1 MADVFSPL
9 PLLFSGRRA
18 SGRAFRDRADAYRAR
33 VSSDSECASPRPSIR
48 VTRDLARGMRGL
60 RRGSVCAL
68 RAGPV
73 RNPIGQSLGQEVAR
87 IFDPAPTGGADHSA
101 RWRYT
106 GVFEPSFLQSTH
118 AHPKRLLSHARWER
132 LLFSSRSRLLGIRQS
147 NARVTQRRR
156 VAHLG
161 VHHNRTSSNPPS
173 SPSKGFALHR
183 QDASAHGGQRRRTG
197 IRRALPRRQG
207 RFPGGRGGRAAAA
220 ASMRALPT
228 PSSVRIYPTLVP
240 LRDGPRATTIRAVPR
255 RSSPIPSPTNYIGF
269 SREKSGGTRRR
280 EPWLWIIF
288 PLPPSLTSAS
298 PPMRFR
304 RGWRVHPRVRGRRR
318 VQAHEPQGPL
328 LQRADLP

>member
-1 MADVFSPL
+1 MLADVFSPL

-48 VTRDLARGMRGL
+48 VTRDLARGVRSL

-87 IFDPAPTGGADHSA
+87 IFDPAPTGGADLQ
-101 RWRYT
+101 RGWRYT

-118 AHPKRLLSHARWER
+118 AHPKRLLSHARR
-132 LLFSSRSRLLGIRQS
+132 LRDFFFLACRAMARQS

-197 IRRALPRRQG
+197 IRRSLPRRQG
-207 RFPGGRGGRAAAA
+207 RFRRQ
-220 ASMRALPT
+220 R
-228 PSSVRIYPTLVP
+228 R
-240 LRDGPRATTIRAVPR
+240 PR
-255 RSSPIPSPTNYIGF
+255 RS
-269 SREKSGGTRRR
+269 RRLR
-280 EPWLWIIF
+280 
-288 PLPPSLTSAS
+288 
-298 PPMRFR
+298 
-304 RGWRVHPRVRGRRR
+304 
-318 VQAHEPQGPL
+318 
-328 LQRADLP
+328 

>member
-1 MADVFSPL
+1 MLADVFSPL

-48 VTRDLARGMRGL
+48 VTRDLARGVRSL

-87 IFDPAPTGGADHSA
+87 IFDPAPTGGADLQ
-101 RWRYT
+101 RGWRYT

-132 LLFSSRSRLLGIRQS
+132 LLFFFLSLSLVGHWRQS

-197 IRRALPRRQG
+197 IRRSLPRRQG
-207 RFPGGRGGRAAAA
+207 RFRRQ
-220 ASMRALPT
+220 R
-228 PSSVRIYPTLVP
+228 R
-240 LRDGPRATTIRAVPR
+240 PR
-255 RSSPIPSPTNYIGF
+255 RP
-269 SREKSGGTRRR
+269 RRLR
-280 EPWLWIIF
+280 
-288 PLPPSLTSAS
+288 
-298 PPMRFR
+298 
-304 RGWRVHPRVRGRRR
+304 
-318 VQAHEPQGPL
+318 
-328 LQRADLP
+328 